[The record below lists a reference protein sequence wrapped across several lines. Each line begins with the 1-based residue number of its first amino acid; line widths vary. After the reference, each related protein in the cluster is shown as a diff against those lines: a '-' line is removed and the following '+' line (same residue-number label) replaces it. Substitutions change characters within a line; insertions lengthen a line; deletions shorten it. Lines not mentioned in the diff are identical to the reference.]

1 MGEQTGRAFVLCGP
15 TAVGKD
21 TVLKELL
28 KKIDKVWLSIS
39 ATTRQPRPGEVD
51 GKDYYFVDEK
61 HFLELVTNGEML
73 EWAKVHGHYYGT
85 PRPPVTKALASGQDV
100 ILEIDLGGARQVR
113 KSLPQ
118 AVQIFLAPPS
128 WEELKKRLR
137 GRGTEDAAEQKI
149 RLATAKT
156 ELAAQNEFDYVVIND
171 AVANATSKILHI
183 INNCEYN
190 KAVHS

>member
-1 MGEQTGRAFVLCGP
+1 MSEQTGRAFVLCGP

-39 ATTRQPRPGEVD
+39 ATTRHPRPGEVD

-85 PRPPVTKALASGQDV
+85 PRPPVTQALASGQDV

>member
-1 MGEQTGRAFVLCGP
+1 MSEQTGRAFVLCGP

-85 PRPPVTKALASGQDV
+85 PRPPVTQALASGQDV

-156 ELAAQNEFDYVVIND
+156 ELAAQDEFDYVVIND

>member
-1 MGEQTGRAFVLCGP
+1 MSEQTGRAFVLCGP

-39 ATTRQPRPGEVD
+39 ATTRHPRPGEVD

-85 PRPPVTKALASGQDV
+85 PRPPVTQALANGQDV

>member
-1 MGEQTGRAFVLCGP
+1 MSEQTGRAFVLCGP

-39 ATTRQPRPGEVD
+39 ATTRHPRPGEVD

-85 PRPPVTKALASGQDV
+85 PRPPVTQALASGQDV

-156 ELAAQNEFDYVVIND
+156 ELAAQDEFDYVVIND

>member
-1 MGEQTGRAFVLCGP
+1 MLCGP

-39 ATTRQPRPGEVD
+39 ATTRHPRPGEVD

-85 PRPPVTKALASGQDV
+85 PRPPVTQALASGQDV